1 MCSKYY
7 DANSKEANLTDKMR
21 QNILSQE
28 GVIGKFASESLRC
41 VAIGYVE
48 YKKAEWAMHTKQGIE
63 TMQQKEKLETGLKLL
78 MITGIKDP
86 LKKGI
91 PQAVQDLRDAGVNTR
106 MITGDNIKTA
116 IAIAKEANILAR
128 DWD

>member
-1 MCSKYY
+1 
-7 DANSKEANLTDKMR
+7 
-21 QNILSQE
+21 
-28 GVIGKFASESLRC
+28 
-41 VAIGYVE
+41 
-48 YKKAEWAMHTKQGIE
+48 
-63 TMQQKEKLETGLKLL
+63 

-86 LKKGI
+86 LKEGI

>member
-7 DANSKEANLTDKMR
+7 DVNNKEVNLSDKVR

-28 GVIGKFASESLRC
+28 GVIGTFANECLRC

-48 YKKAEWAMHTKQGIE
+48 YKKAEWAMHAKQGLE
-63 TMQQKEKLETGLKLL
+63 TMEQKEKLETGLKLL

-86 LKKGI
+86 LKEGI
-91 PQAVQDLRDAGVNTR
+91 PKAVQDLRDAGVNTR

-116 IAIAKEANILAR
+116 IAIAKEANILAH